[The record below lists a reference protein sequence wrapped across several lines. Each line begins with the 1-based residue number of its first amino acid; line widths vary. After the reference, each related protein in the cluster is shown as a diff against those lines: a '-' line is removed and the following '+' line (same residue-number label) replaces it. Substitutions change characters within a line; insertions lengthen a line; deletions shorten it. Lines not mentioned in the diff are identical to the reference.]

1 MDELQKASTPV
12 VACCATTQKIREK
25 ITQTKAQYVFQLTP
39 TVNDIARSLN
49 AAVVAH
55 VKPKKVVMLNE
66 NTDAGRDFSRI
77 SREWLAANARGVEV
91 VADELADRGV
101 ADLTP
106 PLAKGDRRGSAAV
119 TEERVGSSVRVALPD
134 A

>member
-25 ITQTKAQYVFQLTP
+25 ITQTKAQYVFQLSP

-77 SREWLAANARGVEV
+77 SREWLAANARGVE
-91 VADELADRGV
+91 GV
-101 ADLTP
+101 ADGVVDRGGAGLGRRR
-106 PLAKGDRRGSAAV
+106 AQVRRRGAEA
-119 TEERVGSSVRVALPD
+119 R
-134 A
+134 

>member
-39 TVNDIARSLN
+39 TVNDIARSLT
-49 AAVVAH
+49 AAVVAN
-55 VKPKKVVMLNE
+55 VKPRKVVMLNE

-77 SREWLAANARGVEV
+77 AREWLAANAKDVEIVGDEFVERGIT
-91 VADELADRGV
+91 
-101 ADLTP
+101 DLTAQF
-106 PLAKGDRRGSAAV
+106 AKVKRLGAQAILGEIYGS
-119 TEERVGSSVRVALPD
+119 
-134 A
+134 